1 VGVPVDVTAEVV
13 LQGAFGGSF
22 DAVVDALGSLPIW
35 LGAFAGGA
43 FGAAIGALP
52 AFAFTGFLVIA
63 GAAAGVVGAPG
74 GDSVGLVGVGF
85 GHVFGP
91 HISFAGG
98 AAAAAYAGKNGYIGA
113 ENGYHNGKDIAAA
126 LGCRLDV
133 LAVGGVFGLFGIAV
147 EQLSR
152 QLLVPVDPI
161 PLAICASA
169 VVHRLAFGYDIV
181 GTVHG
186 RSILDMSPFERG
198 EKVGAATD
206 GGEMAT
212 DGGLVENG
220 GVPKAEWLAT
230 EPWLGHMYKWPQ
242 VAAIGLVTGL
252 GSGYVAFRTGS
263 PFLGFGISA
272 ASLLFLNLGIE
283 KVPATHHMTLA
294 GGTVFLALTAS
305 GDAALAGLAAGP
317 ALVAAGLFGVLAA
330 LIGELGQRV
339 FYAHGRTHF
348 DPPAIAIVVWTA
360 TLGILHVAGIV
371 PTGVWI
377 PGTV

>member
-1 VGVPVDVTAEVV
+1 MPVDVTTEVV

-22 DAVVDALGSLPIW
+22 DAVLDALGDLPIW

-63 GAAAGVVGAPG
+63 GAAAGVVGAPT
-74 GDSVGLVGVGF
+74 GDSVGLVGIGF

-113 ENGYHNGKDIAAA
+113 EDGYHNGKDIATA
-126 LGCRLDV
+126 LGCKVDV

-169 VVHRLAFGYDIV
+169 VVHRLAFGYDVIGDV
-181 GTVHG
+181 RGGNV
-186 RSILDMSPFERG
+186 LDMSPFEHG
-198 EKVGAATD
+198 EKVGAVTD
-206 GGEMAT
+206 GGEPAA
-212 DGGLVENG
+212 DGGERVENG

-242 VAAIGLVTGL
+242 VAAIGLVAGL
-252 GSGYVAFRTGS
+252 ASGYVAFRTGS

-272 ASLLFLNLGIE
+272 ASLLFLNLGVE

-294 GGTVFLALTAS
+294 GGTVFVALTAS
-305 GDAALAGLAAGP
+305 GDAVLAGLSAGA
-317 ALVAAGLFGVLAA
+317 ALVAAGLFGLLAA
-330 LIGELGQRV
+330 LIGELGQRI

-348 DPPAIAIVVWTA
+348 DPPAISIVVWTV
-360 TLGILHVAGIV
+360 LVGVLHVAGIV

>member
-1 VGVPVDVTAEVV
+1 MPIDVTTEVV
-13 LQGAFGGSF
+13 LQGAFAGSF
-22 DAVVDALGSLPIW
+22 DAVVDALGNLPIW

-74 GDSVGLVGVGF
+74 GDSVGLVGIGF

-91 HISFAGG
+91 HVSFAGG
-98 AAAAAYAGKNGYIGA
+98 AAAAAYAGKRGYIGA
-113 ENGYHNGKDIAAA
+113 ENGYHNGKDIASA
-126 LGCRLDV
+126 LGCRVDV

-181 GTVHG
+181 GNVHG
-186 RSILDMSPFERG
+186 SSILDMSPFERG

-252 GSGYVAFRTGS
+252 ASGYVAFRTGS

-272 ASLLFLNLGIE
+272 ASLLFLNLGVE

-348 DPPAIAIVVWTA
+348 DPPAISIVVWTIL
-360 TLGILHVAGIV
+360 LGVLHVSGIV

>member
-1 VGVPVDVTAEVV
+1 MPIDVATEVV

-22 DAVVDALGSLPIW
+22 DAVFDALGDPPIW

-63 GAAAGVVGAPG
+63 GAAAGVIGAPT
-74 GDSVGLVGVGF
+74 GDSVGLVGIGF

-98 AAAAAYAGKNGYIGA
+98 AAAAAYAGKKGYIGA
-113 ENGYHNGKDIAAA
+113 EDGYHNGKDIATA
-126 LGCRLDV
+126 LGCKVDV

-169 VVHRLAFGYDIV
+169 VVHRVAFGYDIIGDV
-181 GTVHG
+181 RG
-186 RSILDMSPFERG
+186 SNILDMSPFEHG
-198 EKVGAATD
+198 EKVGAVTD
-206 GGEMAT
+206 GGEPVA
-212 DGGLVENG
+212 GGNRVENG

-230 EPWLGHMYKWPQ
+230 EPWLGHMYKWHQ
-242 VAAIGLVTGL
+242 VAAIGLVAGL
-252 GSGYVAFRTGS
+252 ASGYVAFRTGS

-272 ASLLFLNLGIE
+272 ASLLFLNLGVE

-294 GGTVFLALTAS
+294 GGTVFVALTAS
-305 GDAALAGLAAGP
+305 GDAALAGLSAGA

-330 LIGELGQRV
+330 LIGEVGQRI

-348 DPPAIAIVVWTA
+348 DPPAISIVVWTV
-360 TLGILHVAGIV
+360 LVGVLHIAGIV